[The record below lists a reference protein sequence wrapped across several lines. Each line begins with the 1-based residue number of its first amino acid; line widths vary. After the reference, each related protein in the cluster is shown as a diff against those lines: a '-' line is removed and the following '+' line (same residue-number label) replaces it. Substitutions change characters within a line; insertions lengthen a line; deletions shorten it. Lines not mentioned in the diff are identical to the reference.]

1 MQLEDQ
7 LNDSQSNLSYLKS
20 NLQHMEEQTTAEKKE
35 TLKCVCTLFSFLT
48 LYFFLVS
55 NTAYYYVAC
64 TSNG

>member
-35 TLKCVCTLFSFLT
+35 TLKYLFVLLFLYKVE
-48 LYFFLVS
+48 LPS
-55 NTAYYYVAC
+55 RS
-64 TSNG
+64 TSRELGHQLAWN

>member
-35 TLKCVCTLFSFLT
+35 TLKWVFSLSKEI
-48 LYFFLVS
+48 VIK
-55 NTAYYYVAC
+55 VALLEKC
-64 TSNG
+64 L

>member
-35 TLKCVCTLFSFLT
+35 TLKYICPLNLENIFFCFYAHFSLSKYFAKFL
-48 LYFFLVS
+48 YK
-55 NTAYYYVAC
+55 
-64 TSNG
+64 

>member
-35 TLKCVCTLFSFLT
+35 TLKYMATKP
-48 LYFFLVS
+48 
-55 NTAYYYVAC
+55 
-64 TSNG
+64 